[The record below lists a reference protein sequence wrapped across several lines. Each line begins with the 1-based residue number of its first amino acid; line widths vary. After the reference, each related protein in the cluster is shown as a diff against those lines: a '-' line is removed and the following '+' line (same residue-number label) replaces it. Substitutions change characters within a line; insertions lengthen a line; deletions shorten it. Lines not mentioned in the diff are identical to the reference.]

1 MGLFFA
7 GILSYC
13 LGSIPSGLLFGKYIW
28 GIDLRE
34 HGSKNI
40 GATNAWRILGKGPGL
55 LVFTADLLK
64 GVLGVALGLYFV
76 GTPLAMILG
85 GIAAIIGHGWSVF
98 LSFKGGKGV
107 ATGLGVVTMLMPH
120 VTLVILG
127 VWIAI
132 VFFSKYVSLGSVIAA
147 ALVPII
153 AYIFDEPLE
162 FLYFGIVAAI
172 FVICR
177 HKTNIERLINGTESK
192 IRSGHI
198 NK

>member
-28 GIDLRE
+28 GVDLRE

-85 GIAAIIGHGWSVF
+85 GITAIVGHGWSIF
-98 LSFKGGKGV
+98 LGFKGGKGV

-127 VWIAI
+127 VWIVI

-147 ALVPII
+147 ALVPIV

-172 FVICR
+172 FVIYR